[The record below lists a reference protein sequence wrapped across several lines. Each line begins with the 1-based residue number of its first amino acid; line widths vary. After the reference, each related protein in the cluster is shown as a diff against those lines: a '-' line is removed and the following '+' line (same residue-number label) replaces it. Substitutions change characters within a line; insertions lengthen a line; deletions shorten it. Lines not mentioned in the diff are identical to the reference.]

1 MLPCCIAR
9 CRVRAR
15 SGAPLVVCAVA
26 TGYQLWT
33 WPPLGTG
40 AAISCPVVPGV
51 WVIWGSWWHEKHRID
66 ASPARAALIRSMPPK
81 VQTTS
86 PKNGKNGLFWVRWSA
101 IWANPGT
108 RQTRPP
114 TTATFPRNTADK
126 SPPQQHDLSIL
137 RLIGHVVLLGSYLAR
152 LGMPFSSARGPTIPS
167 LGCLILTW
175 TRYSESGQP
184 RPRTEQRV
192 NVRNRRPTCETAGSH
207 AGRVGT
213 QVAVAH
219 GQSMTDHGAPTHRPA
234 MQHSQELG
242 KHDHLQKRLSRATK
256 PKSHP
261 ASNTICPSS

>member
-40 AAISCPVVPGV
+40 AALSCPVVPGV

-101 IWANPGT
+101 IWANPET

-126 SPPQQHDLSIL
+126 SPPQQHDVSSL

-152 LGMPFSSARGPTIPS
+152 LGMPFSSARGPAIPS
-167 LGCLILTW
+167 LGN
-175 TRYSESGQP
+175 P
-184 RPRTEQRV
+184 AH
-192 NVRNRRPTCETAGSH
+192 VRNRRPTCKTAGSH

-213 QVAVAH
+213 QVTVAH
-219 GQSMTDHGAPTHRPA
+219 GQSMTDHGAATHRPA
-234 MQHSQELG
+234 TQHSQEHG
-242 KHDHLQKRLSRATK
+242 KHDHPQQRLSRAAQPT
-256 PKSHP
+256 SHHP
-261 ASNTICPSS
+261 SNTICPASKLVPTN

>member
-1 MLPCCIAR
+1 MLPCCIAK

-40 AAISCPVVPGV
+40 AVISCPVVSAA
-51 WVIWGSWWHEKHRID
+51 WVVWGSWWHEKHRIG
-66 ASPARAALIRSMPPK
+66 ASPARVTLTREVPPK

-86 PKNGKNGLFWVRWSA
+86 PKNGKNELLWVRWSA

-126 SPPQQHDLSIL
+126 SPPQQHDVSIL
-137 RLIGHVVLLGSYLAR
+137 RLIGHVV
-152 LGMPFSSARGPTIPS
+152 S
-167 LGCLILTW
+167 LGFVPCMPWYALLVRTW
-175 TRYSESGQP
+175 ACYSESGQP

-234 MQHSQELG
+234 MQYSQERG
-242 KHDHLQKRLSRATK
+242 KHDQL
-256 PKSHP
+256 KS
-261 ASNTICPSS
+261 

>member
-40 AAISCPVVPGV
+40 AALSCPVVPGV

-101 IWANPGT
+101 IWANPET

-126 SPPQQHDLSIL
+126 SPPQQHDVSSL
-137 RLIGHVVLLGSYLAR
+137 RLIGHVVLLWFAPCAPWYALLVR
-152 LGMPFSSARGPTIPS
+152 
-167 LGCLILTW
+167 TW
-175 TRYSESGQP
+175 ACYSEPGQP

-207 AGRVGT
+207 AGRVET

-234 MQHSQELG
+234 MQYSQERG
-242 KHDHLQKRLSRATK
+242 KHNQLKT
-256 PKSHP
+256 
-261 ASNTICPSS
+261 

>member
-1 MLPCCIAR
+1 MVLPCCIAR

-101 IWANPGT
+101 IWANPET

-114 TTATFPRNTADK
+114 TTATFPRRTADK
-126 SPPQQHDLSIL
+126 SPPQQHDMSIL
-137 RLIGHVVLLGSYLAR
+137 
-152 LGMPFSSARGPTIPS
+152 
-167 LGCLILTW
+167 
-175 TRYSESGQP
+175 
-184 RPRTEQRV
+184 
-192 NVRNRRPTCETAGSH
+192 
-207 AGRVGT
+207 
-213 QVAVAH
+213 QVA
-219 GQSMTDHGAPTHRPA
+219 SR
-234 MQHSQELG
+234 
-242 KHDHLQKRLSRATK
+242 HLQHQLSRTNK
-256 PKSHP
+256 PKSHHKTNTFHPITLVSYNPEPSEPTHMESTAGSTSTPHPEP
-261 ASNTICPSS
+261 AQAAQATTKPRDSRGIPGQGAETAGFEPARGYAPLPP